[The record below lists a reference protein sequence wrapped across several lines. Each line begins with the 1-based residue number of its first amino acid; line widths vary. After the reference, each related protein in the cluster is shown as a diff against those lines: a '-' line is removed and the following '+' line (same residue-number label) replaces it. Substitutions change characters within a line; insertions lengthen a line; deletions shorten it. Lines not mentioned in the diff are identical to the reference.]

1 MLPSHITED
10 VMASSSILTNVAA
23 LQATR
28 QLGITAGGMKKTIER
43 LTTGKKINHASDDAT
58 GLGKANKFDSE
69 ARAAY
74 ELRKGQ
80 NQIYYENAAFDGYM
94 DEATNLVQR
103 MVELGNGGNLTS
115 EEFKSTATL
124 ANAAFDKYAKA
135 DGVTGV
141 SSLGL
146 TSTST
151 ISEVSAALTA
161 IDTARGTIAA
171 TMAKAQSNANLYGI
185 EYENKTAQKGN
196 IMDADISEEVVNLTK
211 FQILNQAGTF
221 ALSSANSNSQQV
233 LSLLQ

>member
-28 QLGITAGGMKKTIER
+28 QLGITSAGMKKTIER

-58 GLGKANKFDSE
+58 GLSQANKYDSQ
-69 ARAAY
+69 ARTAY
-74 ELRKGQ
+74 EERKVQ
-80 NQIYYENAAFDGYM
+80 NKAYYAAAEKDGYL

-103 MVELGNGGNLTS
+103 LVELAAGGNS
-115 EEFKSTATL
+115 SADEFTSTATL
-124 ANAAFDKYAKA
+124 ASKA
-135 DGVTGV
+135 SV
-141 SSLGL
+141 LGGAGAL
-146 TSTST
+146 SITTASDA
-151 ISEVSAALTA
+151 SAALTT
-161 IDTARGTIAA
+161 IDNQRSAIAA
-171 TMAKAQSNANLYGI
+171 TMAQAQSNANIKGI
-185 EYENKTAQKGN
+185 EYENATAQKGN
-196 IMDADISEEVVNLTK
+196 ILDADISEEVVNLTK